1 MAELHHAECRGG
13 DSHHER
19 GRDGA
24 GDPVISIAEDVCSY
38 EAWLRKQCDVVE
50 PDLRAKHRSM
60 QQSEFTFLRATY
72 FRWARTPSVGR
83 Q

>member
-1 MAELHHAECRGG
+1 
-13 DSHHER
+13 
-19 GRDGA
+19 
-24 GDPVISIAEDVCSY
+24 VISIAEDVCSY